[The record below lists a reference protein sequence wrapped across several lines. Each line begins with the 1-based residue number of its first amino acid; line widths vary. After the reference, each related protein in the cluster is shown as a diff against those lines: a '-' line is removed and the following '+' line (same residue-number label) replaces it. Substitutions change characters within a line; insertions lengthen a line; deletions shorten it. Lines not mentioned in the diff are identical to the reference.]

1 MYIYFNFM
9 FRDVKIVVLWKKIC
23 VSVYYIINFLYL
35 FIIINMYVLINRIK
49 DIVN

>member
-23 VSVYYIINFLYL
+23 VYYIINFLYL
-35 FIIINMYVLINRIK
+35 FIIINMYVIINRIK